1 MHLKGERFEKQR
13 ARETERNILPFS
25 LLFFFHFSKSNPFQ
39 GPVVASEDCQ
49 TSVIRFALQDFSGHS
64 WQEARMEKELK
75 TDMEDLRTKE
85 ANFKTFFFF
94 FLIIVFRIECI
105 AAQIECYG
113 SNLFTLAKS
122 TASSHSW
129 PHSKSIRSAL
139 GNLNAVEDKTLS
151 MVLGHLI
158 AATVDGRT
166 KEDDVSRSRR
176 SANPRL
182 DNVE

>member
-75 TDMEDLRTKE
+75 TDMEDLRTK
-85 ANFKTFFFF
+85 
-94 FLIIVFRIECI
+94 
-105 AAQIECYG
+105 
-113 SNLFTLAKS
+113 
-122 TASSHSW
+122 ASSHSW

-166 KEDDVSRSRR
+166 KEEESNVLQKSNCRR
-176 SANPRL
+176 KKFHAR
-182 DNVE
+182 